1 MLGLLK
7 FYLVILKFP
16 FVLLSQSIKELI
28 TRFPSSLLFFRFGIA
43 KLISFSAFPNK
54 KILFFFPSI
63 LFLSSLIFYSL
74 SGCKYTNLISKY
86 PNHFIKKVNFFCLA
100 YSSILSRTYSRNGT
114 AKINID
120 FNSAS
125 LFIKF
130 FTKKT

>member
-1 MLGLLK
+1 MSSKKSPLFSSPQSF
-7 FYLVILKFP
+7 FYLLVF
-16 FVLLSQSIKELI
+16 F
-28 TRFPSSLLFFRFGIA
+28 LFKRVQI
-43 KLISFSAFPNK
+43 
-54 KILFFFPSI
+54 
-63 LFLSSLIFYSL
+63 Y
-74 SGCKYTNLISKY
+74 KYCFLISKY

-130 FTKKT
+130 FTIKT

>member
-54 KILFFFPSI
+54 KSLY
-63 LFLSSLIFYSL
+63 SSLLPFFVFLYFSYSL

-130 FTKKT
+130 FTIKT